1 MYNIKFRREQM
12 TPNELKEII
21 SILFQ
26 LSFYSTFFFSGFI
39 ILMNSKTDAAKR
51 GIYNAIYGVK

>member
-1 MYNIKFRREQM
+1 M
-12 TPNELKEII
+12 TPNDLKEII